1 MALTST
7 DTRPPLPIQL
17 FAPGPTC
24 AAWLAL
30 GLLVLAP
37 HLAQPELRRVAGL
50 LPLLYAGALVHAALA
65 LRLFAGGAHDRSIP
79 SRLAPAAL
87 AALSVGGGMALIAR
101 ATGEAELVG
110 PAALLSA
117 ALTISWSLL
126 IAADAE
132 RARGLAGLW
141 ITTNGLAAAGGLVL
155 ASQRGGAA
163 GVLTAHALAHSI
175 LAALLL
181 FHAWREERALRY
193 HPTAA
198 RQTPESLLP
207 AALIL
212 ACTLLWSIRHA
223 ALPVPSVLPARYA
236 LVPCLALVFLVVA
249 PVAASLAGI
258 GRRRERLAG
267 LGALVGAVL
276 ASPAIALAWSLAG
289 GLSTHGLAG
298 WAFFFGLPAIAAAF
312 ALSLAGLGRGLIT
325 RRG

>member
-141 ITTNGLAAAGGLVL
+141 ITTNGLAAAASRARTEPSRIIASKTHSAPAATIAESHTGVS
-155 ASQRGGAA
+155 ASQ
-163 GVLTAHALAHSI
+163 
-175 LAALLL
+175 
-181 FHAWREERALRY
+181 
-193 HPTAA
+193 
-198 RQTPESLLP
+198 
-207 AALIL
+207 
-212 ACTLLWSIRHA
+212 
-223 ALPVPSVLPARYA
+223 
-236 LVPCLALVFLVVA
+236 VA
-249 PVAASLAGI
+249 PRLSLDANS
-258 GRRRERLAG
+258 RKPSAVPPTRLA
-267 LGALVGAVL
+267 
-276 ASPAIALAWSLAG
+276 P
-289 GLSTHGLAG
+289 
-298 WAFFFGLPAIAAAF
+298 
-312 ALSLAGLGRGLIT
+312 
-325 RRG
+325 